1 MSITILD
8 LVPTA
13 CPDADPC
20 GDIRPEWKHGWNAC
34 RDAMR
39 ERLAKLSV
47 YEKNMLILALA
58 RGHQC

>member
-1 MSITILD
+1 
-8 LVPTA
+8 
-13 CPDADPC
+13 
-20 GDIRPEWKHGWNAC
+20 
-34 RDAMR
+34 MR